1 MSERVETILQGAER
15 GVIRC
20 KTRIREAARRYRATF
35 LCAFLA
41 GLAAYGFAM
50 LNILNNQDN
59 LANTPGGYGYGVT
72 SGRWFLEALAN
83 FVRAVWGTD
92 TLPLF
97 NGLLSVALVA
107 LTACLTVSAL
117 DIQSRRFSVLI
128 GVLFVT
134 FPSLGMTMLFMF
146 TVGYYAFALLLTLV
160 GVCAAK
166 RFDGPA
172 GIALAAA
179 CLTLSLGIY
188 QAYLPIAAAL
198 FLLIL
203 IRQGFSDNSLSGVK
217 LFLRGLRFL
226 SSLILSLVCY
236 LLIVRLTVSANGA
249 TLSAYQEISEMGTV
263 SVGEIPDMIAAA
275 YQKFFA
281 LASRAEYAINNAP
294 LNRFAFLASMIL
306 SALAFAWLVWR
317 GQAGKPL
324 KALNAV
330 FLLLFPAASFGI
342 ILMCYHSDIF
352 GRMAYAA
359 VTVFFLPMILLECVE
374 RDVSGDA
381 QRILRNGAAFLL
393 SAILVLT
400 SAHYI
405 WQSNE
410 NYMALYYTNRQ
421 TEHYFA
427 SMVTRIRMTPGYRQD
442 LPLAL
447 IGSNISDSAFSND
460 IYRKLPWHYG
470 GYAENSNY
478 KKAGRSYMA
487 SYLGFHQPTAPDEKA
502 SELADFPEVRAMPC
516 YPDDGSIRV
525 IDGYLIVKL
534 EN

>member
-1 MSERVETILQGAER
+1 MSERIASVLRGAER
-15 GVIRC
+15 AVLRC
-20 KTRIREAARRYRATF
+20 KAQIREAARRYRATF
-35 LCAFLA
+35 LCAFCA

-72 SGRWFLEALAN
+72 SGRWFLEALAH

-97 NGLLSVALVA
+97 NGLLSITFVA
-107 LTACLTVSAL
+107 LTACLTSYAL

-128 GVLFVT
+128 GVLLVT

-146 TVGYYAFALLLTLV
+146 TVGYYMFALLLTLI

-172 GIALAAA
+172 GIALPT
-179 CLTLSLGIY
+179 LFFTLSLGIY
-188 QAYLPIAAAL
+188 QAYLPVAAAL

-203 IRQGFSDNSLSGVK
+203 IRQGFSDDALSGVK

-226 SSLILSLVCY
+226 SSLILSLACY
-236 LLIVRLTVSANGA
+236 LLIVRWTVSANGA
-249 TLSAYQEISEMGTV
+249 ALNSYQEISQMGTV
-263 SVGEIPDMIAAA
+263 SVSEIPDMMAAA

-294 LNRFAFLASMIL
+294 LNRFAFLTSMIL
-306 SALAFAWLVWR
+306 SALAFVWLVWR
-317 GQAGKPL
+317 GQAAKPL

-330 FLLLFPAASFGI
+330 FLILFPAASFGI

-352 GRMAYAA
+352 GRMTYGAA
-359 VTVFFLPMILLECVE
+359 TLFFLPMVLLECAE
-374 RDVSGDA
+374 RDVSNDT

-427 SMVTRIRMTPGYRQD
+427 SMATRIRMTAGYRQD

-447 IGSNISDSAFSND
+447 IGANISDGAFSND
-460 IYRKLPWHYG
+460 IYRKIFWRYG
-470 GYAENSNY
+470 GYAEHSNY
-478 KKAGRSYMA
+478 KKAGRSYMY
-487 SYLGFHQPTAPDEKA
+487 SYLGFHQPTAPDEKV
-502 SELADFPEVRAMPC
+502 SELSDWPEVRDMPC
-516 YPDDGSIRV
+516 YPDDGSIRI
-525 IDGYLIVKL
+525 IDGYIIVKL